1 MVRLLLVRPRPAA
14 ALPSAARLRSTTRLA
29 TASPHWSSIKTDSSV
44 LATLSASPS
53 TTGGVVQHCS
63 TAEVRACSAACLQC
77 SDLVTRALP
86 ILSVSVRWR
95 VVTGQA
101 SQLMVIFPTRGRE
114 GGGPG
119 SVAVPWVTTQ
129 TWKWDTELSGK
140 L

>member
-1 MVRLLLVRPRPAA
+1 MVRLLLVLPRPAA

-29 TASPHWSSIKTDSSV
+29 TASPHWSSIKTNSSV

-119 SVAVPWVTTQ
+119 SGAVPWVTTQ
-129 TWKWDTELSGK
+129 TWKWGTELSGK